1 MTQGNIEFIEELENQ
16 VWPGQEE
23 LLRLESLQAPK
34 DDQYL
39 MKLNLSI
46 YNINKRLSV
55 VLYNENLKINRSVFA
70 GVRMRWKLVSS

>member
-16 VWPGQEE
+16 VWLGQEE

-55 VLYNENLKINRSVFA
+55 VLYNENLKINRSVLA

>member
-16 VWPGQEE
+16 VWLGQEE

-39 MKLNLSI
+39 MKLNLLV
-46 YNINKRLSV
+46 YNIIK
-55 VLYNENLKINRSVFA
+55 
-70 GVRMRWKLVSS
+70 G